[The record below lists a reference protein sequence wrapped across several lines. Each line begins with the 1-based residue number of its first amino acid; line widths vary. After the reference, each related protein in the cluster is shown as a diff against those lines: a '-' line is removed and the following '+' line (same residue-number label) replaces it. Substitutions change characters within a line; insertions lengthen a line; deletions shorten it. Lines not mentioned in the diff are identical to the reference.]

1 MLDQTGI
8 NDMIKSKIQKRL
20 GDLILLVILLMLFS
34 EKIISVNVL
43 N

>member
-34 EKIISVNVL
+34 EKIISVNAL